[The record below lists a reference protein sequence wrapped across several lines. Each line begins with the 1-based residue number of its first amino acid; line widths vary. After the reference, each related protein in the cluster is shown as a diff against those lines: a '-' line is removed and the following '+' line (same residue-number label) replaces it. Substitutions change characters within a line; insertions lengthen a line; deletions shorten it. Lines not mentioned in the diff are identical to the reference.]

1 MPDMTTIKVPKE
13 LRDAVMSS
21 ARSEGL
27 TAAEFLAR
35 ITREHARTQRF
46 AAVRKAYAEADPDRD
61 YVEITEAW
69 DDAAADG
76 LSDA

>member
-1 MPDMTTIKVPKE
+1 MTTIKVPKE

-21 ARSEGL
+21 ARAEGL

-35 ITREHARTQRF
+35 ITREHARSQRF
-46 AAVRKAYAEADPDRD
+46 AAVQRAYAEAGADRD

-69 DDAAADG
+69 DEAGADG